1 MPEQGRGTAPSS
13 TRRGFLKATSGR
25 VSRECAIPS
34 VAAQPQVTR
43 PKTLLVKNASILV
56 TMDASRRE
64 LRDGGLFIRAG
75 RIEQVGPTSE
85 LPAEADEVLDLKD
98 HIVLPGLVN
107 THHHLYQ
114 TLTRV
119 VPGAM
124 AGGVS
129 AWLKALYP
137 IWARMTPEAL
147 RAASLAGLAELV
159 LSGCTTV
166 FDQLYVFPNGC
177 RLDDTVDAAR
187 EIGVRFH
194 AGRGSMSIADPKN
207 GPPKALVENEDAI
220 LKDCRRV
227 LEAYHDPKP
236 GAMTRVALAPSALY
250 LSSPDFLRETAKLAK
265 ATAVQLHMHLAK
277 SRFDEQ
283 YTRAKYNLR
292 PVEFLE
298 KVGWIN
304 GDAFFAHC
312 VHLSDADVEI
322 FTRNGCG
329 IAHCPS
335 SNMLQPTGIPRIH
348 QYRSAG
354 VQVGIGVDVSANTSG
369 QMLGELREA
378 LLLAHSAGPDA
389 RESTGGQDRLD
400 VGPRCSGNGHAG
412 WQQGAG
418 RDDIGVLEPGKRADF
433 FALDLSNV
441 DFSGA
446 LHDPVAAVV
455 LCSPQKADFT
465 VIEGRV
471 VVRKGRLTTVDLPR
485 VIEKHNRLA
494 RRIVGGS

>member
-1 MPEQGRGTAPSS
+1 M
-13 TRRGFLKATSGR
+13 
-25 VSRECAIPS
+25 
-34 VAAQPQVTR
+34 TR
-43 PKTLLVKNASILV
+43 PKTLLVKNAAVLV
-56 TMDASRRE
+56 TMDAGRRE

-85 LPAEADEVLDLKD
+85 LPAEADEVLDLTD

-137 IWARMTPEAL
+137 IWARITPEAL
-147 RAASLAGLAELV
+147 RAAALAGLAELV

-166 FDQLYVFPNGC
+166 FDHSYAFPNGC
-177 RLDDTVDAAR
+177 RLDDSVDAAR

-194 AGRGSMSIADPKN
+194 AGRGSMSIADPNN
-207 GPPKALVENEDAI
+207 GPPEALVENEDAI
-220 LKDCRRV
+220 LEDCGRV

-236 GAMTRVALAPSALY
+236 GAMIRVALAPSALY
-250 LSSPDFLRETAKLAK
+250 LSSPDFLRETAKLANE
-265 ATAVQLHMHLAK
+265 AAVQLHMHLAK
-277 SRFDEQ
+277 SGFDEQ
-283 YTRAKYNLR
+283 YTRAKYQLR

-298 KVGWIN
+298 QVGWIDRN
-304 GDAFFAHC
+304 AFFAHC
-312 VHLSDADVEI
+312 VQLNDADVET
-322 FTRNGCG
+322 FASNGCG

-348 QYRSAG
+348 HYRAAG

-369 QMLGELREA
+369 QALGELREA
-378 LLLAHSAGPDA
+378 LLLARTLLGLTPGKVPEDKTEWMSARDVLEMG
-389 RESTGGQDRLD
+389 TLGGAKVL
-400 VGPRCSGNGHAG
+400 
-412 WQQGAG
+412 G
-418 RDDIGVLEPGKRADF
+418 RDDIGALEHGKRADF
-433 FALDLSNV
+433 FALDLSRIA
-441 DFSGA
+441 FAGA

-455 LCSPQKADFT
+455 LCAPQTADFT

-471 VVRKGRLTTVDLPR
+471 IVREGRLTTVDLPR
-485 VIEKHNRLA
+485 VIENHNRLA
-494 RRIVGGS
+494 RQIVGGP